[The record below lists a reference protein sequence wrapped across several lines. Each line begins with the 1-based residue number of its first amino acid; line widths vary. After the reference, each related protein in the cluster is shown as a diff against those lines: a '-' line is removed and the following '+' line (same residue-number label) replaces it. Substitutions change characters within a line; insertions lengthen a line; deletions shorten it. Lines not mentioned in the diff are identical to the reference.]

1 MELSQRISEVA
12 NYMLKKGFSVI
23 PISPESKSPI
33 IKWKHHIGTPM
44 EKWEFDGANIAIL
57 TGIENGYV
65 VVDCDSEES
74 YLGWISCRPHTPL
87 KVRTKKGM
95 HFYYR
100 HPGRDGS
107 QAYVMSNSRIKADE
121 GFTYDVKGDKSYCL
135 MPPSMNGYHQYQV
148 CVCRGNLRGKW
159 MCPGDLPP
167 FDPAWRPVT
176 EYSVS
181 GINNGAIR
189 DANKVLLKIF
199 AMEGERDVQTY
210 HATMVC
216 IEAGLSEGEAIQAI
230 LQWHITNVSPPWT
243 PAEIVAKVRRV
254 YSEKAGV
261 LA

>member
-1 MELSQRISEVA
+1 MELDSRISEVA
-12 NYMLKKGFSVI
+12 SFMLGRGFSVI
-23 PISPESKSPI
+23 PISRESKSPT
-33 IKWKHHIGTPM
+33 IKWKHLIGAPM
-44 EKWEFDGANIAIL
+44 NMWDFTGVNIAIL

-74 YLGWISCRPHTPL
+74 YTGWIATRPHTPL
-87 KVRTKKGM
+87 KVKTKKGM

-100 HPGRDGS
+100 HPGRDGI
-107 QAYVMSNSRIKADE
+107 QDYVMSNSRIQAPE
-121 GFTYDVKGDKSYCL
+121 GFYYDVKGDKSYCL

-148 CVCRGNLRGKW
+148 CACRGNIRGKW
-159 MCPGDLPP
+159 LCPSVLPV

-176 EYSVS
+176 EYSTS

-199 AMEGERDVQTY
+199 AMEGERDIQTY

-230 LQWHITNVSPPWT
+230 TGWHTTNVSPPWA
-243 PAEIVAKVRRV
+243 PAEIIAKVRRV
-254 YSEKAGV
+254 YSEKAVVG
-261 LA
+261 A